1 MHELRVHRKGR
12 ERAKGVGELS
22 DITDSTNRAMEVD
35 EGGAPIRKAE
45 AYVPMPAIDGTHEQK
60 AVGLRSRAGQTFLNS
75 FLPWIALF
83 DDRIP
88 EELHRAMVSE
98 TVIKQSVLDKGQS
111 VRSTRTF
118 LYLKALQNFPRG
130 TDIVKQVEKE
140 QLGSPAGYECVS
152 CTRN

>member
-1 MHELRVHRKGR
+1 MCQCQRSMARMSKGR
-12 ERAKGVGELS
+12 RSE
-22 DITDSTNRAMEVD
+22 I
-35 EGGAPIRKAE
+35 EGWA
-45 AYVPMPAIDGTHEQK
+45 DFLEQ
-60 AVGLRSRAGQTFLNS
+60 